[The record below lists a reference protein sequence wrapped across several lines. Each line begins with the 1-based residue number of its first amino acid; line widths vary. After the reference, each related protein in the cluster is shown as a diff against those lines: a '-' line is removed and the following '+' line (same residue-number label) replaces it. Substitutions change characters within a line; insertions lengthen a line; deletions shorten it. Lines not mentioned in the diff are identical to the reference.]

1 MEKEK
6 KRRKILLF
14 GSIAAAVVVALTAI
28 VIISYYYMNRSF
40 SGYDVEHEITR
51 EDSNNVEYLSYHG
64 KLLKYSRDGISALD
78 KTGNVL
84 WNGGYEMQQPQVD
97 ICEDYVAVADIG
109 SKTCIVYDGTNPGK
123 EIETTLPIGR
133 VKVSA
138 DGKVA
143 VLLHD
148 DDSDVI
154 NIYDPFSVGEQLLVE
169 IPSNVLDD
177 GYAMDF
183 DLAPDGESI
192 VISYLVTNN
201 GAMENK
207 VCFYN
212 FTEVGQDQNTLVG
225 GKSFEQKMI
234 SQIEYVDSDRVV
246 IFTEDGFTIFKDMKK
261 PEIQAEVTLKE
272 VMKSIAVDDKNILVV
287 TGVAGNIDDQIV
299 HLYTLQGKEKMT
311 KKVTIQYSHIEMT
324 KNEILFTGNQNCF
337 ILRKNGTEKFS
348 FDFGKNYDYFLP
360 TTKENQYFFLD
371 ETTIRI
377 VKLSG

>member
-1 MEKEK
+1 MRQSVEKEK
-6 KRRKILLF
+6 KRRRILLF
-14 GSIAAAVVVALTAI
+14 GSIAAAVIVALTAI

-109 SKTCIVYDGTNPGK
+109 SKTCIAYDGTNPGK

-154 NIYDPFSVGEQLLVE
+154 NIYDPFSAGEQLLVE

-183 DLAPDGESI
+183 DLAPDGKSI

-201 GAMENK
+201 GMMENK

-272 VMKSIAVDDKNILVV
+272 DMKSIAVDDKNILVV

-299 HLYTLQGKEKMT
+299 HLYTLQGKE
-311 KKVTIQYSHIEMT
+311 
-324 KNEILFTGNQNCF
+324 
-337 ILRKNGTEKFS
+337 
-348 FDFGKNYDYFLP
+348 
-360 TTKENQYFFLD
+360 
-371 ETTIRI
+371 
-377 VKLSG
+377 

>member
-1 MEKEK
+1 M
-6 KRRKILLF
+6 
-14 GSIAAAVVVALTAI
+14 
-28 VIISYYYMNRSF
+28 
-40 SGYDVEHEITR
+40 
-51 EDSNNVEYLSYHG
+51 
-64 KLLKYSRDGISALD
+64 
-78 KTGNVL
+78 
-84 WNGGYEMQQPQVD
+84 
-97 ICEDYVAVADIG
+97 
-109 SKTCIVYDGTNPGK
+109 
-123 EIETTLPIGR
+123 
-133 VKVSA
+133 SA

-154 NIYDPFSVGEQLLVE
+154 NIYDPFSAGEQLLVE

-177 GYAMDF
+177 GYVMDF

-192 VISYLVTNN
+192 VISYLVAAN
-201 GAMENK
+201 GTMENK

-234 SQIEYVDSDRVV
+234 SQIKYLDSDRVV

-272 VMKSIAVDDKNILVV
+272 EMKSIAVDDENILVV
-287 TGVAGNIDDQIV
+287 TGVAGNIDDQVV

-311 KKVTIQYSHIEMT
+311 KQVTIQYSQVEMT
-324 KNEILFTGNQNCF
+324 RNEILFTGNQNCF

-348 FDFGKNYDYFLP
+348 FDFGKNYDCFFP
-360 TTKENQYFFLD
+360 TTRENQYFFLD